1 MLLAM
6 YFYITGILRSRWSVL
21 LPSPRSPTVR
31 FESSKARHFFLPA
44 SDNNLVTMTGRP
56 LEPLLIVFML
66 SVYIPTSRAWASR
79 IRFAPRAP
87 QARISRLFSSP
98 DASTSTTLKE
108 QEYSVPRKFVPYPF
122 SYREEKT
129 LRVSSLTNRGL
140 GVCRTTIDASL
151 DEIHDD
157 EKHHESSKREWVVFV
172 PSVIPG
178 ELVHVRIY
186 RNFKNYS
193 EADLLQVIEPSPDRQ
208 EPRCSLSDTCGGCQ
222 YQHMGIEAQREWKTR
237 HTQEVLERVGGFEHV
252 DVTPTVGSPEIFH
265 YRSKLTPHYDRP
277 RKLSDTS
284 DSYEIE
290 RIGFKQSTNR
300 RLVDVPYCPIATEA
314 INEELAKLRETKRL
328 EARNGLLRR
337 PNRGATL
344 LLRDVDEGVCLD
356 PNQQVTTTVSG
367 IKFQFLAG
375 NFFQNNPYMLP
386 IMVEHVV
393 NAATKPS
400 RTDGTVMT
408 HLIDCYCG
416 SGLFC
421 LTAAASFE
429 VCVGIEVNER
439 AVVEASDNARLN
451 GIENCAFVAASAEAI
466 FGSNEPVSLP
476 SLDKPCL
483 VHNFPRDTT
492 VVVVDPPRKGCSE
505 EFLSQLYEFGPQR
518 VIYMSCDPATQARD
532 ARGIVDHGYEMTS
545 IQPFDLFPQTRH
557 IESLIIFERQT

>member
-1 MLLAM
+1 MLPL
-6 YFYITGILRSRWSVL
+6 YI
-21 LPSPRSPTVR
+21 
-31 FESSKARHFFLPA
+31 H
-44 SDNNLVTMTGRP
+44 
-56 LEPLLIVFML
+56 
-66 SVYIPTSRAWASR
+66 TSRAWTLR

-87 QARISRLFSSP
+87 QARISRRFFSS
-98 DASTSTTLKE
+98 DSTDSTHSTITSTTWNE
-108 QEYSVPRKFVPYPF
+108 QEYTVPRKFVPHPF

-129 LRVSSLTNRGL
+129 LRVSSLTNLGF
-140 GVCRTTIDASL
+140 GVCRTTIDAPSDMSN
-151 DEIHDD
+151 DENDTP
-157 EKHHESSKREWVVFV
+157 SSKREWVVFV
-172 PSVIPG
+172 PNVIPG

-193 EADLLQVIEPSPDRQ
+193 EADLLQVVEPSPDRQ
-208 EPRCSLSDTCGGCQ
+208 EPRCNLSGTCGGCQ
-222 YQHMGIEAQREWKTR
+222 YQHMHINAQREWKTQ
-237 HTQEVLERVGGFEHV
+237 HVQEVLERVGGFEHV

-277 RKLSDTS
+277 RKLSD

-290 RIGFKQSTNR
+290 VIGFKQKSSR
-300 RLVDVPYCPIATEA
+300 QLVDVPYCPIATEA
-314 INEELAKLRETKRL
+314 INEELAKLRDAKRL
-328 EARNGLLRR
+328 EALNGSLRR
-337 PNRGATL
+337 PKRGATL
-344 LLRDVDEGVCLD
+344 LLRDVEEGVCLD

-386 IMVEHVV
+386 IMVDHVV
-393 NAATKPS
+393 DAATKPS
-400 RTDGTVMT
+400 RRDGTAMT

-421 LTAAASFE
+421 LTAAVSFD

-439 AVVEASDNARLN
+439 AVAEASDNARLN
-451 GIENCAFVAASAEAI
+451 DIKNCAFVAASAEAI
-466 FGSNEPVSLP
+466 FESIQPVSLP
-476 SLDKPCL
+476 SLEKSCL
-483 VHNFPRDTT
+483 VNDFPRDRT

-518 VIYMSCDPATQARD
+518 VVYMSCDPATQARD
-532 ARGIVDHGYEMTS
+532 ARGIVDNGYDMTS